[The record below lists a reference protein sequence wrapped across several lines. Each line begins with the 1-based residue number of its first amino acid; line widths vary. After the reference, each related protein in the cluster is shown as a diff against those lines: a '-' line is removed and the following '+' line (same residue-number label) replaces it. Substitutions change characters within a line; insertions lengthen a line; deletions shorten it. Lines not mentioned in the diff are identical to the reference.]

1 MTQLGTGTVVDPD
14 LDAQLDDGDD
24 DPKYSHF
31 VKKDDI
37 MRSAVEG
44 VAVTAL
50 CGKKWMPSR
59 DPEKYPVCPRCKEMM
74 GLLESMDG

>member
-14 LDAQLDDGDD
+14 LDAQLDDGHD
-24 DPKYSHF
+24 DPKHSHF

-37 MRSAVEG
+37 MRSAVDG

>member
-14 LDAQLDDGDD
+14 LDAQLDHGDD
-24 DPKYSHF
+24 DPKFSHF

>member
-14 LDAQLDDGDD
+14 LDRQLDDGDD
-24 DPKYSHF
+24 DPKYSHY

-59 DPEKYPVCPRCKEMM
+59 DPEKYPVCPQCKEML
-74 GLLESMDG
+74 GLLQSMEG